1 MSEHNLRYFGL
12 AAYTALVGLFV
23 GLDKIDVSDPTIA
36 GALLAPIAVVITADI
51 YKHRSDT
58 K

>member
-12 AAYTALVGLFV
+12 AAYTGLVALFT
-23 GLDKIDVSDPTIA
+23 GLDKIDVSDPTVA
-36 GALLAPIAVVITADI
+36 GALLAPIAIVITADI
-51 YKHRSDT
+51 YKHRAET

>member
-12 AAYTALVGLFV
+12 AAYTGLVALFT
-23 GLDKIDVSDPTIA
+23 GLDKIDVSDPTVA
-36 GALLAPIAVVITADI
+36 AALLAPIAIVITADI
-51 YKHRSDT
+51 YKHRAET

>member
-12 AAYTALVGLFV
+12 GAYSGLVALFV
-23 GLDKIDVSDPTIA
+23 GLDKVDISDPTIA
-36 GALLAPIAVVITADI
+36 AALLAPIALVITADI
-51 YKHRSDT
+51 YKHRTD